1 MTGSDSFENRMA
13 FPRNDQRVRQSGRM
27 EIPGMGLAKQ
37 ALGTAVGTAAAVAAV
52 PGRVLSL
59 IGEVEQLVRKVNGTI
74 DAVDGI
80 VRKADALVE
89 RTGHVVADAEKAV
102 GEVRAIT
109 ASASDVAER
118 AGHVVTTAGR
128 TAHTANELISLYD
141 PIARQAQPLAKRFV
155 EELSPHE
162 VEAAIRLVDE
172 LPVLTEHLTSDILPI
187 LATLDRVGPE
197 VHQLLEV
204 TSDMRQAILGIPGF
218 GFMRRRGEKKE
229 EEEGVRALENG

>member
-1 MTGSDSFENRMA
+1 
-13 FPRNDQRVRQSGRM
+13 M

-37 ALGTAVGTAAAVAAV
+37 ALNMAVDTTATVAAV
-52 PGRVLSL
+52 PGRVLDL
-59 IGEVEQLVRKVNGTI
+59 IGEVEQLVRKVSGTV
-74 DAVDGI
+74 DAIDGI
-80 VRKADALVE
+80 VKKADALVE
-89 RTGHVVADAEKAV
+89 RTTHVVADAEKAV
-102 GEVRAIT
+102 DEVRAIT
-109 ASASDVAER
+109 ASAGDITER
-118 AGHVVTTAGR
+118 AAQVVTTAGH
-128 TAHTANELISLYD
+128 TAHTANELISIYE
-141 PIARQAQPLAKRFV
+141 PIAKQAQPLAQRFV

-162 VEAAIRLVDE
+162 VEAAIKLVDE

-229 EEEGVRALENG
+229 EEEGVKADENG

>member
-1 MTGSDSFENRMA
+1 
-13 FPRNDQRVRQSGRM
+13 M

-37 ALGTAVGTAAAVAAV
+37 ALSTAIETTATAAAL
-52 PGRVLSL
+52 PGRVLNL
-59 IGEVEQLVRKVNGTI
+59 IGEVEQLVRKVSGTV
-74 DAVDGI
+74 DAIDGI
-80 VRKADALVE
+80 VRKADELVE

-102 GEVRAIT
+102 DEVRAIT
-109 ASASDVAER
+109 ASAGDVAER
-118 AGHVVTTAGR
+118 AAQVVTTAGQ
-128 TAHTANELISLYD
+128 TAHTANELMGVYE

-162 VEAAIRLVDE
+162 VEAAIKLVDE
-172 LPVLTEHLTSDILPI
+172 LPVLTEHLTNDILPI

-229 EEEGVRALENG
+229 EEVGVRELEKG

>member
-1 MTGSDSFENRMA
+1 
-13 FPRNDQRVRQSGRM
+13 M

-37 ALGTAVGTAAAVAAV
+37 ALNMAVDTTVTVAAV

-59 IGEVEQLVRKVNGTI
+59 IGEVEQLVRKVSGTVDAI
-74 DAVDGI
+74 DDI
-80 VRKADALVE
+80 VKKADSLVE
-89 RTGHVVADAEKAV
+89 RTAHVVGDAEKAV
-102 GEVRAIT
+102 DEVRAIT
-109 ASASDVAER
+109 ASAGDVAER
-118 AGHVVTTAGR
+118 AAHVVTTAGH
-128 TAHTANELISLYD
+128 TAHTANELIGIYE
-141 PIARQAQPLAKRFV
+141 PIAKQAQPLAKRFV

-162 VEAAIRLVDE
+162 VEAAIKLVDE
-172 LPVLTEHLTSDILPI
+172 LPVLTEHLTNDILPI

-229 EEEGVRALENG
+229 EEEGVKATENG

>member
-1 MTGSDSFENRMA
+1 
-13 FPRNDQRVRQSGRM
+13 M

-37 ALGTAVGTAAAVAAV
+37 ALSAAIDTTATVAAV
-52 PGRVLSL
+52 PGRVLDL
-59 IGEVEQLVRKVNGTI
+59 IGEVEQLVRKVNGTVDAI
-74 DAVDGI
+74 DAI
-80 VRKADALVE
+80 VRKADALVD
-89 RTGHVVADAEKAV
+89 RTGAVVADAEKAV
-102 GEVRAIT
+102 DEVRAIT

-118 AGHVVTTAGR
+118 AGLVVTTAGH
-128 TAHTANELISLYD
+128 TAHTANELIGIYE
-141 PIARQAQPLAKRFV
+141 PIAKQAQPLAKRFV

-162 VEAAIRLVDE
+162 VEAAIKLVDE

-218 GFMRRRGEKKE
+218 AFMRRRGEKKE
-229 EEEGVRALENG
+229 EEEGVRTIENG